1 MSTKR
6 VVIVGGGVIGL
17 SLAFELARRDH
28 KVTVLD
34 QDRAGRQASW
44 AGAGILAPANL
55 ETAVHPLDQLAGL
68 SNRLHPDWSHRLREL
83 TGIDNGYSDC
93 GGVYVARTAGDI
105 ATLAGSR
112 LHWNDFG
119 IENSKLSA
127 NELAQRVPILQF
139 PDSSSAIWVP
149 GESQICNPRH
159 LEALVAANKKLGV
172 RIVEHVKLEQIDS
185 QLEKVKVLKTCGE
198 TFEFDQIC
206 FSAGVGTGGLLEQ
219 FGLRLPMIPVRGQML
234 LFKLREML
242 WQPIINEGS
251 RYIVP
256 RRDGHVLVG
265 STTEEAGFD
274 CQTTVDQINELQL
287 FAEGLIPQLTIANR
301 VKAWAGLRPATF
313 DGLPF
318 IGRISGCE
326 NVFVATGHFK
336 IGLQL
341 STATAVALA
350 DQMDGRSSKIDLSP
364 FAVSRMGE
372 VRTRESNI

>member
-17 SLAFELARRDH
+17 SLAFEMAQRGHDVAL
-28 KVTVLD
+28 LD
-34 QDRAGRQASW
+34 QDRVGRQASW
-44 AGAGILAPANL
+44 AGAGILAPANSA
-55 ETAVHPLDQLAGL
+55 TAVHPLDQLTGL
-68 SNRLHPDWSHRLREL
+68 SNELHPAWSQRLMEL
-83 TGIDNGYSDC
+83 TGINNGYSNC
-93 GGVYVARTAGDI
+93 GGVYIARTVGDV
-105 ATLAGSR
+105 ATLAGSQ
-112 LHWNDFG
+112 LNWNDFE

-139 PDSSSAIWVP
+139 ENSHSAIWVP

-159 LEALVAANKKLGV
+159 LKALVAANEKLGV
-172 RIVEHVKLEQIDS
+172 RIVESVHGLTVTADLDRSKNLS
-185 QLEKVKVLKTCGE
+185 AGGE
-198 TFEFDQIC
+198 SFAFDQVC
-206 FSAGVGTGGLLEQ
+206 FAAGVGTSGLLEQ

-234 LFKLREML
+234 LFKLPEML

-274 CQTTVDQINELQL
+274 CRTTEDQIADLQT
-287 FAEGLIPQLTIANR
+287 FAEGLIPQLTEANR
-301 VKAWAGLRPATF
+301 IKAWAGLRPATF
-313 DGLPF
+313 DGMPF
-318 IGRISGCE
+318 IGRVSGCE

-341 STATAVALA
+341 STATAVTLA
-350 DQMDGRSSKIDLSP
+350 DQMEGKKPQVDLSP
-364 FAVSRMGE
+364 FAVARMDENQSRG
-372 VRTRESNI
+372 N

>member
-1 MSTKR
+1 MSNKR
-6 VVIVGGGVIGL
+6 IVVVGGGVIGL
-17 SLAFELARRDH
+17 SLAFEMVQRGH
-28 KVTVLD
+28 SVTVLD
-34 QDRAGRQASW
+34 KQRVGRGASW

-55 ETAVHPLDQLAGL
+55 ETAVHPLDQLAGV
-68 SNRLHPDWSHRLREL
+68 SNQLHPAWSKRLLEL
-83 TGIDNGYSDC
+83 TGIDNGYASC
-93 GGVYVARTAGDI
+93 GGVYIARSAGDV

-119 IENSKLSA
+119 IENSKLTP
-127 NELAQRVPILQF
+127 NELAERVPILQF
-139 PDSSSAIWVP
+139 DDSSSAIWVP

-159 LEALVAANKKLGV
+159 LEALVAADKLLGV
-172 RIVEHVKLEQIDS
+172 EIVENSGDIRIDS
-185 QLEKVKVLKTCGE
+185 QLEHSKKLHAGDAAH
-198 TFEFDQIC
+198 EFDQVC
-206 FSAGVGTGGLLEQ
+206 FTAGVGTSGLLEQ

-234 LFKLREML
+234 LFKLPEML

-256 RRDGHVLVG
+256 RQDGHVLVG

-274 CQTTVDQINELQL
+274 CQTTEEQINELQL
-287 FAEGLIPQLTIANR
+287 FAEGLIPQLTVQNR

-318 IGRISGCE
+318 IGRVSGCE

-350 DQMDGRSSKIDLSP
+350 DQMDGLSSSKIDLTP
-364 FAVSRMGE
+364 FAVTRMD
-372 VRTRESNI
+372 ESFG